1 MKHTINL
8 LKSALNIPLCVMLF
22 ATVLFCIA
30 VPTHGVNILQGVPP
44 SEFAG
49 DFDSLLVGKWILMM
63 FTPMV
68 VQGQLLENSR
78 KIALFAKMR
87 LQKHWYF
94 RVNALSSCLIL
105 SIIWGISLAVL
116 SFFTGD
122 IDTVALVFAVL
133 LPNLIL
139 WTVANTNLYY
149 CFGKKSLSGIVLL
162 GMMGISCILSFYF
175 PSIAFLFPSTW
186 GMINHV
192 PQFGAS
198 AMFGLNCLLSTLLL
212 IPLFIFREDI
222 YG

>member
-1 MKHTINL
+1 
-8 LKSALNIPLCVMLF
+8 
-22 ATVLFCIA
+22 
-30 VPTHGVNILQGVPP
+30 
-44 SEFAG
+44 
-49 DFDSLLVGKWILMM
+49 MM

-139 WTVANTNLYY
+139 WTVANTNLYD
-149 CFGKKSLSGIVLL
+149 CFGKKSLSG
-162 GMMGISCILSFYF
+162 M
-175 PSIAFLFPSTW
+175 
-186 GMINHV
+186 
-192 PQFGAS
+192 
-198 AMFGLNCLLSTLLL
+198 
-212 IPLFIFREDI
+212 R
-222 YG
+222 

>member
-63 FTPMV
+63 LTPMV

-122 IDTVALVFAVL
+122 IDTVALAFAVL

-139 WTVANTNLYY
+139 WIIANTNLYD
-149 CFGKKSLSGIVLL
+149 CFGKKSLSG
-162 GMMGISCILSFYF
+162 M
-175 PSIAFLFPSTW
+175 
-186 GMINHV
+186 
-192 PQFGAS
+192 
-198 AMFGLNCLLSTLLL
+198 
-212 IPLFIFREDI
+212 R
-222 YG
+222 

>member
-87 LQKHWYF
+87 LQKH
-94 RVNALSSCLIL
+94 
-105 SIIWGISLAVL
+105 
-116 SFFTGD
+116 
-122 IDTVALVFAVL
+122 
-133 LPNLIL
+133 
-139 WTVANTNLYY
+139 
-149 CFGKKSLSGIVLL
+149 
-162 GMMGISCILSFYF
+162 
-175 PSIAFLFPSTW
+175 
-186 GMINHV
+186 
-192 PQFGAS
+192 
-198 AMFGLNCLLSTLLL
+198 
-212 IPLFIFREDI
+212 
-222 YG
+222 